1 MSVNVPHNYGDCKHG
16 LMMNYCSHRFPT
28 STSLDPSCFA
38 GGSLRFNISQLITQY
53 FNLGGG
59 NKERGN

>member
-1 MSVNVPHNYGDCKHG
+1 
-16 LMMNYCSHRFPT
+16 MMNYCSHRFPT